1 MPLSGNAFLQKK
13 LVPSIGDSIRL
24 HHYISKRM
32 RLTQVIAAPIEI
44 LSICHKPLRAERQ
57 PVLHLH
63 MYWRM
68 LKQSSRCYIL
78 RKRIT

>member
-1 MPLSGNAFLQKK
+1 MYFYITI
-13 LVPSIGDSIRL
+13 LVPSIAICIKL
-24 HHYISKRM
+24 HRYISKCM
-32 RLTQVIAAPIEI
+32 RLRQVIAATIEI
-44 LSICHKPLRAERQ
+44 LSICHKPLRADRQ

-68 LKQSSRCYIL
+68 LKQSSRCYML

>member
-1 MPLSGNAFLQKK
+1 
-13 LVPSIGDSIRL
+13 
-24 HHYISKRM
+24 M
-32 RLTQVIAAPIEI
+32 RLRQVIVAPIEI

-68 LKQSSRCYIL
+68 LKQSSRCYML